1 MLNSR
6 LRTPACFD
14 SSRVRG
20 GLLAAA
26 TQGACEEALVFGRG
40 TRSGGK
46 AARQAGAPAGLEKTF
61 VIRSARKQCLSAK
74 TKHYRQFTGYFAGGC
89 VYGSCA
95 RLNTLIVW
103 LA

>member
-1 MLNSR
+1 MLSFYDEPEEWLRREPARR
-6 LRTPACFD
+6 LSCL
-14 SSRVRG
+14 G
-20 GLLAAA
+20 G
-26 TQGACEEALVFGRG
+26 GRDQVA
-40 TRSGGK
+40 K
-46 AARQAGAPAGLEKTF
+46 PQDKPVAPASLEKTF

-74 TKHYRQFTGYFAGGC
+74 TKHYRQLTGYFAGGC